1 MSKEKVDVMVKG
13 GEATPAPLIGP
24 ALSPLKVNVAEIV
37 AAINEKTKTFKG
49 MEVPVKITVD
59 MDTKKFE
66 ISVGTPPVASLLKKE
81 MGVQKLATVGED
93 KIRKPAGNI
102 AFDKIVSITKG
113 KEDAIIGRNFKQ
125 KVKQVVGTCVS
136 AGVTVDGKNPKDV
149 MKEIDA
155 GKYDSHFKQLL

>member
-13 GEATPAPLIGP
+13 GEATPAPPIGP

-49 MEVPVKITVD
+49 MEVPVKIIVD

-66 ISVGTPPVASLLKKE
+66 ISVGTPPVTSLLKKE

-93 KIRKPAGNI
+93 KVRKPAGNI
-102 AFDKIVSITKG
+102 VFDKIVSITKS
-113 KEDAIIGRNFKQ
+113 KEDTIIGKSFKQ

-155 GKYDSHFKQLL
+155 GKYDSHFK